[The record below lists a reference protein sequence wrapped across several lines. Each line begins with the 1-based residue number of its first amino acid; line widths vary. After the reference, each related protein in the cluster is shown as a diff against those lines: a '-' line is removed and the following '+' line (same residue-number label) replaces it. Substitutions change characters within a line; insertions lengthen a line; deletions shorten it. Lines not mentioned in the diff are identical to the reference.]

1 MIFHVFQV
9 RGSERH
15 QVGHYPERSQ
25 AEAKFVQAV
34 EIGYVGD
41 VVELIAEGEIVA
53 RHVIERE
60 EAV

>member
-1 MIFHVFQV
+1 MMFHVFQV
-9 RGSERH
+9 RGSDRH

-25 AEAKFVQAV
+25 AEAGFVKAAEV
-34 EIGYVGD
+34 GYPGD
-41 VVELIAEGEIVA
+41 VIELISDGEIVS

>member
-1 MIFHVFQV
+1 MMFHVFQI
-9 RGSERH
+9 RGVDRH

-25 AEAKFVQAV
+25 AEGHFVRAV
-34 EIGYVGD
+34 EVGYEGD
-41 VVELIAEGEIVA
+41 IIELVSEGVIVS